1 MLWLWSKA
9 AKELTFSASA
19 SSAARD
25 SVEAQV
31 RAGTLAPTKALSLIA
46 EALDKRFKGE

>member
-1 MLWLWSKA
+1 MDTIIRATA
-9 AKELTFSASA
+9 ADGQIKMAVIT
-19 SSAARD
+19 ARE

-31 RAGTLAPTKALSLIA
+31 KAGTLAPTKALSLIA

>member
-1 MLWLWSKA
+1 MNRFLRDP
-9 AKELTFSASA
+9 TV
-19 SSAARD
+19 SAARE

-31 RAGTLAPTKALSLIA
+31 KDGTLAPTKALSLIA